1 MNDAATG
8 AEIVRFSHVSKQY
21 PGTLANDDVS
31 LTIRR
36 GEVFA
41 LVGENGAGKSTLMN
55 LLYGLQA
62 PTLGEIY
69 IKGKPTGPQHGPEN
83 AMRMGVSMVHQH
95 FKLVPSFTVAHN
107 VMLGHEPRRGLF
119 YDGHEAEETVRRLS
133 AEYGLKVEPGDVVR
147 DLSVGIQQ
155 RVEILKALRTGADVL
170 ILDEPTA
177 VLTPQEAEELFQ
189 VIRRV
194 VEEKNMT
201 VILITHRLPEVM
213 RVSDRVGVMRKGRL
227 IGVENTCDVDEK
239 KLASMMVGRPVLYD
253 RLEKTGEAGAEQIA
267 VHDLTVCDDRGLVAV
282 DGLSLSVR
290 AGEVLGIA
298 AIEGNG
304 QSELLEAITGMRRV
318 ERGTVEV
325 CGQNVTGKTA
335 GEIRKVG
342 LSHIPEDRLATGV
355 SRSASVTDNLLMGK
369 QRDKAFSGFAFHQRH
384 SSIERYAEEVY
395 QRFDIRGAGIDTA
408 VGSMSGGNMQ
418 KVVVAREFSF
428 DSPVLIIAQPTRGVD
443 VGAIEFIHTRIIEKR
458 NAGCA
463 ILLCSADLDEV
474 FRLSDRIITMYEGRI
489 TGEFRTSDITKEEIG
504 WYMTGHREGKEA
516 AKT

>member
-95 FKLVPSFTVAHN
+95 FKLVPSFTVAQN

-177 VLTPQEAEELFQ
+177 VLTPQEAEELFE

-213 RVSDRVGVMRKGRL
+213 RVSDRVGVMRRG
-227 IGVENTCDVDEK
+227 
-239 KLASMMVGRPVLYD
+239 
-253 RLEKTGEAGAEQIA
+253 RLEKVMETRDTSEREIA
-267 VHDLTVCDDRGLVAV
+267 
-282 DGLSLSVR
+282 S
-290 AGEVLGIA
+290 
-298 AIEGNG
+298 
-304 QSELLEAITGMRRV
+304 
-318 ERGTVEV
+318 
-325 CGQNVTGKTA
+325 
-335 GEIRKVG
+335 
-342 LSHIPEDRLATGV
+342 
-355 SRSASVTDNLLMGK
+355 LMGANPSTV
-369 QRDKAFSGFAFHQRH
+369 QTWLMRA
-384 SSIERYAEEVY
+384 
-395 QRFDIRGAGIDTA
+395 RGQLKTT
-408 VGSMSGGNMQ
+408 
-418 KVVVAREFSF
+418 
-428 DSPVLIIAQPTRGVD
+428 L
-443 VGAIEFIHTRIIEKR
+443 
-458 NAGCA
+458 
-463 ILLCSADLDEV
+463 
-474 FRLSDRIITMYEGRI
+474 
-489 TGEFRTSDITKEEIG
+489 
-504 WYMTGHREGKEA
+504 KEA
-516 AKT
+516 EDP